1 MPTPFPIGTSQRRP
15 LRLRLPRAL
24 LRLTPIRP

>member
-1 MPTPFPIGTSQRRP
+1 MNASPER

-24 LRLTPIRP
+24 LDPRLNGLPVGDR